1 MSQASFVEYYEQFL
15 AKPENQAHRE
25 ALESAA
31 SREEFNEIALS
42 QGEANGFDFD
52 LEDINLVMYASER
65 KAMEAAGELSD
76 EQLALVTGGM
86 ASFASNLGSNINLGN
101 VQTVNLGS
109 AVPQFD
115 LGKNM
120 STIMCCW

>member
-15 AKPENQAHRE
+15 AKPENSAHRE
-25 ALESAA
+25 ALESVT
-31 SREEFNEIALS
+31 SREEFNEVALS

-52 LEDINLVMYASER
+52 IEDINLVMYASER

-86 ASFASNLGSNINLGN
+86 AAFATNLGSNINLGSAS
-101 VQTVNLGS
+101 TVSLGS
-109 AVPQFD
+109 VVPKFD
-115 LGKNM
+115 SSRFS
-120 STIMCCW
+120 STVMCCW

>member
-15 AKPENQAHRE
+15 VSPENQALKE
-25 ALESAA
+25 ALESAT
-31 SREEFNEIALS
+31 SREEFNEVALS

-52 LEDINLVMYASER
+52 IEDINLVMYASER

-86 ASFASNLGSNINLGN
+86 QAFATNLSSGINLGN
-101 VQTVNLGS
+101 APTVKLGS
-109 AVPQFD
+109 SIPSFD
-115 LGKNM
+115 QSKFQ
-120 STIMCCW
+120 STVMCCW

>member
-15 AKPENQAHRE
+15 AKPENQAHKE
-25 ALESAA
+25 ALDSVT
-31 SREEFNEIALS
+31 SREEFNEVALA

-52 LEDINLVMYASER
+52 IEDINLVMYASER

-86 ASFASNLGSNINLGN
+86 QAFTTNLGSGI
-101 VQTVNLGS
+101 NLGS
-109 AVPQFD
+109 APTVKLTPSVPQFD

>member
-15 AKPENQAHRE
+15 VKPENQAHRE
-25 ALESAA
+25 ALEAA
-31 SREEFNEIALS
+31 TSREEFNEIALS

-52 LEDINLVMYASER
+52 IEDINLVMYASER

-86 ASFASNLGSNINLGN
+86 ASFASNLGSGINLGN
-101 VQTVNLGS
+101 VSTVKLGS
-109 AVPQFD
+109 SIPKFDAGAV
-115 LGKNM
+115 
-120 STIMCCW
+120 STVMCCW